1 MKDMLFAVLALVSV
15 VVAGYFLY
23 SFQTSNAGGS
33 NSLYIGIAFALLAVV
48 FGGLFM
54 FGRVNQHEDIHITE

>member
-15 VVAGYFLY
+15 IVAGYFLY
-23 SFQTSNAGGS
+23 SFQTSANAS
-33 NSLYIGIAFALLAVV
+33 SSSLYIGVIFAILAVV

-54 FGRVNQHEDIHITE
+54 FGRVNRHEDIHITE